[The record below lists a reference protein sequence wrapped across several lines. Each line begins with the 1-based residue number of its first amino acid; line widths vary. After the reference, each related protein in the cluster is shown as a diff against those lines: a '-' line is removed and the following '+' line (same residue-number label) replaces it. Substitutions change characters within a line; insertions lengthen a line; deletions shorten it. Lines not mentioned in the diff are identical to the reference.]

1 MAWPSSRLLAL
12 FAVAAAT
19 ACSSSGSSDAGSS
32 PTISTFT
39 ATPNTLPTAGG
50 SVTLAW
56 AVTGATGL
64 SIDHGV
70 GAVTPVTSGTMSV
83 QVTATTTF
91 TLTATDTSGSST
103 QTALVTV
110 TAPIT
115 VAGGVTD
122 EFGSPL
128 ASATVLIT
136 SGAFSQSTVSDANG
150 AFSVPNVPVPYDA
163 TVLDST
169 KKLAIQ
175 YQGLTRPDPTLFDLT
190 TTTLPQSAN
199 LSGQLSGGTF
209 PLTAGYAASVVFASP
224 QTTLQSN
231 GLSVATGGG
240 VSGSVHWAGPSS
252 TTGTLYALE
261 LHRDATSGL
270 PLDYPGYGTLSG
282 VQLEDMSVLGGQN
295 IALASVSPSLLSG
308 SITAASGFTL
318 AGKEMFFI
326 PAAGAI
332 FGLLSDADAG
342 STFSYVTPNVTGA
355 TFTLVA
361 EATGPSSETSLV
373 KMTGLAANASGLSLS
388 IPASPTLTLPVS
400 AATGVTVTTP
410 FSWTNFT
417 GVYLVLF
424 SGTPSYVVFT
434 ANSTVTI
441 PDFTAQGLPLPA
453 SSNYTWEVLGIG
465 PSTTV
470 DSVAVPGGL
479 IGLELL
485 QDGYFSTSEGR
496 GFTTGP

>member
-1 MAWPSSRLLAL
+1 MGSRLLAL
-12 FAVAAAT
+12 FAVAAWT
-19 ACSSSGSSDAGSS
+19 ACSSGGGSTDAGSS

-50 SVTLAW
+50 FVALAW
-56 AVTGATGL
+56 AVTGATSL

-70 GAVTPVTSGTMSV
+70 GTVTPVTSGTMSV

-91 TLTATDTSGSST
+91 TLTATDTTGSST
-103 QTALVTV
+103 QTAVVTV

-122 EFGSPL
+122 EVGSPL
-128 ASATVLIT
+128 ANATVLIT

-150 AFSVPNVPVPYDA
+150 AFSVPNVPVPYNA
-163 TVLDST
+163 TVIDSA

-175 YQGLTRPDPTLFDLT
+175 YQGLTRTDPTLFDLT
-190 TTTLPQSAN
+190 TTTLQRCRPHRPAQRGDLSSHRRLRSQCRVRLGAN
-199 LSGQLSGGTF
+199 NAAKQRLVRGLGRRCGRQR
-209 PLTAGYAASVVFASP
+209 PLGWPFQHDGHPLRPGAPRGRR
-224 QTTLQSN
+224 L
-231 GLSVATGGG
+231 
-240 VSGSVHWAGPSS
+240 
-252 TTGTLYALE
+252 
-261 LHRDATSGL
+261 RTS
-270 PLDYPGYGTLSG
+270 LDYPGYGTLSG
-282 VQLEDMSVLGGQN
+282 VLLEDMSVLGGQN
-295 IALASVSPSLLSG
+295 VTLDAVAPSLLSG
-308 SITAASGFTL
+308 SITTATGFSL
-318 AGKEMFFI
+318 VGKEMFFI

-332 FGLLSDADAG
+332 FTLLNDADAG

-361 EATGPSSETSLV
+361 EAAGPSSQTALV
-373 KMTGLAANASGLSLS
+373 KMTGLAANASGLALN
-388 IPASPTLTLPVS
+388 IPASPTITLPVN

-417 GVYLVLF
+417 GVYLVVF
-424 SGTPSYVVFT
+424 SGSPAYVVFT
-434 ANSTVTI
+434 ADSTVTI

-485 QDGYFSTSEGR
+485 QDGYFTTSEER
-496 GFTTGP
+496 FFTTGP

>member
-1 MAWPSSRLLAL
+1 MGSRLLAL
-12 FAVAAAT
+12 FAVAAWT
-19 ACSSSGSSDAGSS
+19 ACSSGGGSTDAGSS

-56 AVTGATGL
+56 AVTGATSL

-70 GAVTPVTSGTMSV
+70 GTVTPVTSGTMSV

-91 TLTATDTSGSST
+91 TLTATDTTGSST
-103 QTALVTV
+103 QTAVVTV

-122 EFGSPL
+122 EVGSPL
-128 ASATVLIT
+128 ANATVLIT

-150 AFSVPNVPVPYDA
+150 AFSVPNVPVPYNA
-163 TVLDST
+163 TVIDSA

-175 YQGLTRPDPTLFDLT
+175 YQGLTRTDPTLFDLT
-190 TTTLPQSAN
+190 TTTLPRGAA
-199 LSGQLSGGTF
+199 LTGQLSGGTF
-209 PLTAGYAASVVFASP
+209 PLTAGYAASVVFASA

-231 GLSVATGGG
+231 GLSVASGGG
-240 VSGSVHWAGPSS
+240 VGGSVHWAGPSS

-261 LHRDATSGL
+261 LHGDGASGL

-282 VQLEDMSVLGGQN
+282 VLLEDMSVLGGQN
-295 IALASVSPSLLSG
+295 VTLDAVAPSLLSG
-308 SITAASGFTL
+308 SITTATGFSL
-318 AGKEMFFI
+318 VGKEMFFI

-332 FGLLSDADAG
+332 FTLLNDADAG

-361 EATGPSSETSLV
+361 EAAGPSSQTALV
-373 KMTGLAANASGLSLS
+373 KMTGLAANASGLALN
-388 IPASPTLTLPVS
+388 IPASPTITLPVN

-417 GVYLVLF
+417 GVYLVVF
-424 SGTPSYVVFT
+424 SGSPAYVVFT
-434 ANSTVTI
+434 ADSTVTI

-453 SSNYTWEVLGIG
+453 SANYTWEVLGIG

-485 QDGYFSTSEGR
+485 QDGYFTTSEER
-496 GFTTGP
+496 FFTTGP